1 MNTSASPIDVIKA
14 GAPVQAGQQAD
25 GARSPEQLRVLAAQ
39 FEALLLSQ
47 MLQQMRSS
55 LFDDG
60 DSDSGFAKGPLGDAM
75 YSELGL
81 ALARAGGIGLTES
94 MMEPLLREAG
104 ALPTTTGA
112 GIDMPL
118 PAMTGITMP
127 AATEPALRSALFEGR
142 VSSSFG
148 WRQHPVSGG
157 MKFHQGVD
165 IAMPVGRD
173 VPAAQAGRVAFAGE
187 QGGYGLTVVV
197 DHGNGVSTRYAHLSE
212 IRVQAG
218 DMVADGQTIALSG
231 ATGRVT
237 GAHLHFEVL
246 DKGKP
251 IDPSEGVGRLYASR

>member
-1 MNTSASPIDVIKA
+1 MNTPGSPIDVIKA
-14 GAPVQAGQQAD
+14 GAPVEGGQPAD
-25 GARSPEQLRVLAAQ
+25 GARSPEQLRQLAAQ

-55 LFDDG
+55 LFEDD

-81 ALARAGGIGLTES
+81 ALARAGGIGLTGT
-94 MMEPLLREAG
+94 MMEPLLRQAG
-104 ALPTTTGA
+104 ASTMETGQ

-118 PAMTGITMP
+118 SAIQGMTTS
-127 AATEPALRSALFEGR
+127 AAVEPATRSALFDGPLT
-142 VSSSFG
+142 SSFG
-148 WRQHPVSGG
+148 WREHPVTGG

-165 IAMPVGRD
+165 IAMPVGRE
-173 VPAAQAGRVAFAGE
+173 VPVAQSGQVAFAGE

-197 DHGNGVSTRYAHLSE
+197 DHGHGVSTRYAHLSE

-218 DMVADGQTIALSG
+218 DVVADGQTIALSG

-246 DKGKP
+246 DNGKP